1 MATRVGIDDLNLY
14 ASTLA
19 VDFADI
25 ATARG
30 SSAKELRNIGFRSR
44 SVLPSFEDQVTL
56 AVNAAKPI
64 VETAGP
70 DGFELLIVATETGLD
85 GAKSLS
91 TYVHKYLGLGHRC
104 RNFEVKLAC
113 YAGTASLQMAAAWV
127 RSGAAPG
134 KKALVVMS
142 DIGRQHF
149 HELAELSV
157 GAGAVAL
164 SVAAEPRVF
173 ELELPGSQVSRE
185 VYDTARPAP
194 NFEWIDPPTSLGSY
208 LDLLEMAWEDFRCST
223 GSIPFE
229 DYFKY
234 MVYHTPLV
242 SLTKQAHQLLLDSAE
257 GGVGGVTK
265 AEVEASF
272 ERMVGPSLTY
282 NQELGNTYS
291 GSLYAGLAGVLE
303 CAPTIQAGDRVGCFS
318 YGSGACAE
326 LFSGLV
332 QPEAQSVIAARQI
345 GARLAARRKVG
356 VAEYEAAADCGL
368 PLEQFAPD
376 WSLLPGHYEQA
387 YQGKGLLVLQAV
399 DNYYRT
405 YKFS

>member
-1 MATRVGIDDLNLY
+1 MAIPVGIDDLNLY

-25 ATARG
+25 AAARG
-30 SSAKELRNIGFRSR
+30 SSAKELRNIGFRCR
-44 SVLPSFEDQVTL
+44 SVLPSFEDQITL

-104 RNFEVKLAC
+104 RNFEIKHAC
-113 YAGTASLQMAAAWV
+113 YAGTASLQMAAAWI
-127 RSGAAPG
+127 RSGAASG
-134 KKALVVMS
+134 KKALVVMT

-149 HELAELSV
+149 HDLAELSV

-164 SVAAEPRVF
+164 SIAAEPRVF

-208 LDLLEMAWEDFRCST
+208 LDLLEIAWEDFRRSA
-223 GSIPFE
+223 GSISFE

-242 SLTKQAHQLLLDSAE
+242 SLTKQAHQLLLDSTDRD
-257 GGVGGVTK
+257 VTR

-272 ERMVGPSLTY
+272 DRMVGPSLTY
-282 NQELGNTYS
+282 NQDLGNTYS
-291 GSLYAGLAGVLE
+291 GSLYAGLASVLE
-303 CAPTIQAGDRVGCFS
+303 CAPAIKAGDRVGCFS

-332 QPEAQSVIAARQI
+332 QPEAHSVIAARQI

-356 VAEYEAAADCGL
+356 LAEYEAAADYGL
-368 PLEQFAPD
+368 PLEKFAPD

-387 YQGKGLLVLQAV
+387 YQGKGLLVLQEV